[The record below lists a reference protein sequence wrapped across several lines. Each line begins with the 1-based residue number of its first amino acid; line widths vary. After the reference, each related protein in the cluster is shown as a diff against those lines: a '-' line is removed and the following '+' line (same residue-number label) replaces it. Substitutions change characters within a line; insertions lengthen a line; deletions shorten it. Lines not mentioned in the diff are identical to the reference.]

1 MKIPRKDNPRTN
13 FPQSHVI
20 ALPSLLL
27 LQHHKQLRSEIS
39 AISLFHFAVQ
49 CLLSVISL
57 TGFIV
62 SDLSG
67 AAMQSDGAAVAR
79 TGPGVGKAAIGGP
92 FNWLISMEK
101 R

>member
-1 MKIPRKDNPRTN
+1 MRPQ
-13 FPQSHVI
+13 FPFS
-20 ALPSLLL
+20 ALPSGR
-27 LQHHKQLRSEIS
+27 HHKQLSSEIS

-49 CLLSVISL
+49 CSLSVISL
-57 TGFIV
+57 AGFIV

-67 AAMQSDGAAVAR
+67 AVMQSDGAAVAR
-79 TGPGVGKAAIGGP
+79 TCPGVGKAAIGGP